1 VCSERIFPAN
11 GFELSARD
19 YLLDVEDRLIA
30 LMCLLCRTPSI
41 KIVGI
46 HLCMNTVV
54 RIRSV
59 GIHLHIHTNEHLGRM
74 VDELIACPVLADP
87 ITESLNSRDPTVTSP
102 QYLAG
107 WSRERGFAVSNAEEK
122 KAMLKMEAARERKT
136 KSEFESTLDEE
147 LESSCGKMATAKT
160 RAERLRRALTEQASE
175 RLADGMAGKI
185 EVWPARNRVIH
196 IRRGILLT
204 CGRGLGRHV
213 RRALGVPFDQHPRS
227 NGMCEGIH
235 EDL

>member
-122 KAMLKMEAARERKT
+122 KAMLKMEVRARGKQRVSSRAPLTKSLKAAAAKWRRRRRER
-136 KSEFESTLDEE
+136 S
-147 LESSCGKMATAKT
+147 GH
-160 RAERLRRALTEQASE
+160 
-175 RLADGMAGKI
+175 AG
-185 EVWPARNRVIH
+185 
-196 IRRGILLT
+196 L
-204 CGRGLGRHV
+204 
-213 RRALGVPFDQHPRS
+213 
-227 NGMCEGIH
+227 
-235 EDL
+235 